1 MPQISCRRIKLSW
14 CRSINTH
21 THTHAHTHTQ
31 HNTHT
36 HTHTHTQAVDKFIP
50 FFTVLLKE
58 MRMLGESK
66 VLSFLLLV
74 LIRNA
79 EGRLVQNLLV

>member
-21 THTHAHTHTQ
+21 THTHTRTHTHT
-31 HNTHT
+31 HNTT

-79 EGRLVQNLLV
+79 EGRLVQDLLV

>member
-14 CRSINTH
+14 CKSINKY
-21 THTHAHTHTQ
+21 
-31 HNTHT
+31 THT
-36 HTHTHTQAVDKFIP
+36 HTHTHTHKHTHTQPVDKFIP

-79 EGRLVQNLLV
+79 EGRLVQDLLV